1 MLNHQ
6 AGNLQVLNITRSLS
20 RVARY
25 PIANKKL
32 DNGKFTAVIAHMEG
46 SILITIPLNS
56 TFFFSKIS
64 KIKREPPKKD
74 NIMALKRIPNSSSH
88 LLNSSSKNIK
98 LREPMAPA
106 MTGQSPII
114 LR

>member
-6 AGNLQVLNITRSLS
+6 AGKLQVLNKTRSLS

-32 DNGKFTAVIAHMEG
+32 DNGKFTAAIAHMEG
-46 SILITIPLNS
+46 STLITSPLNS
-56 TFFFSKIS
+56 IFFFSKIS
-64 KIKREPPKKD
+64 KIKIEPPKKD
-74 NIMALKRIPNSSSH
+74 NMIALKRIPNSCSH
-88 LLNSSSKNIK
+88 LLNSSPKNIK

-106 MTGQSPII
+106 ITGKSPMI